1 MKRRRFVVLDRDGTI
16 IVERQYL
23 SDPRQVELIP
33 GAASGLRQL
42 SEMGLG
48 LIVITN
54 QSAVGR
60 GFFDED
66 RLDLIHQRLCELLE
80 AEGVHLDDIYV
91 CPHRPEDDCP
101 CRKPRPG
108 LIELAAKELDF
119 DPQACFVIGDKA
131 CDIELGRRVGA
142 TTLLV
147 RTGYGAQVAAET
159 MVTPDYVVDDVWG
172 AAQVM
177 ERLLGADEGDRSRC
191 NQRLIGCT
199 TEYRPTCSRVPRS
212 SGRWLR
218 RAWTRSSPRL
228 T

>member
-48 LIVITN
+48 LVVITN

-60 GFFDED
+60 GFFDQA
-66 RLDLIHQRLCELLE
+66 RLDLIHQRLYELLE
-80 AEGVHLDDIYV
+80 VEGVHLDGIYV

-108 LIELAAKELDF
+108 LLELAAQEMDF
-119 DPQACFVIGDKA
+119 DSQACFVIGDKV
-131 CDIELGRRVGA
+131 CDIEVGQRVGA
-142 TTLLV
+142 TTFLV
-147 RTGYGAQVAAET
+147 RTGYGDQVAAKT
-159 MVTPDYVVDDVWG
+159 TANPDYVVDDVWD
-172 AAQVM
+172 AARVI
-177 ERLLGADEGDRSRC
+177 ERLLSADAGTGAD
-191 NQRLIGCT
+191 
-199 TEYRPTCSRVPRS
+199 
-212 SGRWLR
+212 
-218 RAWTRSSPRL
+218 ATRG
-228 T
+228 